1 MRFRQL
7 TCAVAVLIAVVS
19 PANSYADEPLCVGDQ
34 LNTAKAAMKKAKG
47 ALDKAIAAIDSK
59 DDATSRKL
67 IEWFGARSS
76 ADGGKVR
83 QVLVGSRVFAD
94 GAVYL
99 CAIKSDVRLGEYY
112 AYVRPDKAFV
122 ITLGNFFFSASDSGF
137 SSKLGTLIHEMTHFT
152 VVGAAKDPKIYG
164 VDEAKALARTNPDE
178 AMKNAENIEYFVE
191 AIYFGL

>member
-1 MRFRQL
+1 MRFTQL
-7 TCAVAVLIAVVS
+7 IWGLVVVIALVF
-19 PANSYADEPLCVGDQ
+19 AARSYADEPLCVGDQ
-34 LNTAKAAMKKAKG
+34 LNTAKTVMKKARG

-67 IEWFGARSS
+67 IEWFGARSP

-83 QVLVGSRVFAD
+83 QVLVASRVFAD

-99 CAIKSDVRLGEYY
+99 CAVKSEVRLGEYY

-152 VVGAAKDPKIYG
+152 VVGATKDPKIYG
-164 VDEAKALARTNPDE
+164 VDEAKTLARTNPDE
-178 AMKNAENIEYFVE
+178 ALKNAENIEYFVE